1 MRACGVGHMLDGT
14 NEYTGPE
21 ARVIGYGGSAGGGK
35 SDALLSVGAI
45 GAITWPGSRWA
56 FFRRKFT
63 ELEGLDGA
71 IDRSHKLF
79 TGLAEY
85 NGARHRWTFGN
96 GSRFQFCHCNQEK
109 NVHDYQSQSFDGLL
123 FDEATHFTEFQ
134 INYLLTRNRATVD
147 GPVPFCAMATNPGN
161 VGHLWFK
168 RWMIDPGAFE
178 RVHEVATDE
187 GREHVTQRHLFIR
200 AKLEDNQILE
210 RRDPG
215 YRLNLE
221 QKPAAIRRALLDGD
235 WDSFLGQ
242 VFEEW
247 RRHRHVCKPFEIPL
261 HWPRW
266 RAVDWGYAQPFCCLW
281 FARNPDTGQT
291 YVYRELYKA
300 GLNDPVQAAQIRRLT
315 GEPKYE
321 PVEHDPSEELIST
334 SYVGMTRLK
343 EEPPVQVE
351 GEEIAATLAD
361 PSMWTKRT
369 MQTQTV
375 TSADVY
381 KKHGVPLIK
390 GDNDRLIGK
399 RRVHDALAFE
409 SDGVPLYPDGRPGL
423 QLFDR
428 CVNGIRTL
436 PALPYDDIKVEDVD
450 TGAEDHWYDAARYGL
465 SYKVRGK
472 RAAPRRKGDPW
483 ALTRRG

>member
-1 MRACGVGHMLDGT
+1 MLDGSQDIK
-14 NEYTGPE
+14 PAE

-35 SDALLSVGAI
+35 SDGLLAVGGI
-45 GAITWPGSRWA
+45 GALTWPGSRWA

-71 IDRSHKLF
+71 IDRSHQMY
-79 TGLAEY
+79 TGLGQY
-85 NGARHRWTFGN
+85 NGSRHRWTFKN
-96 GSRFQFCHCNQEK
+96 GSRLQFCHCHQEK
-109 NVHDYQSQSFDGLL
+109 NVYDYQSQAFDGLL
-123 FDEATHFTEFQ
+123 FDEATHFTEYQ
-134 INYLLTRNRATVD
+134 INYLLTRNRPTVD
-147 GPVPFCAMATNPGN
+147 GPVPLCAMATNPGN

-168 RWMIDPGAFE
+168 RWMIDPGTFE
-178 RVHEVATDE
+178 VVHEVAAVED
-187 GREHVTQRHLFIR
+187 RPHKTQRHLFIR
-200 AKLEDNQILE
+200 AKLKDNQILE

-221 QKPAAIRRALLDGD
+221 NKPAAIRRALLDGD

-247 RRHRHVCKPFEIPL
+247 RHHRHVCKPFKIPV

-281 FARNPDTGQT
+281 FAMNPDTGQK

-300 GLNDPVQAAQIRRLT
+300 GLNDPVQAAKIRELT

-321 PVEHDPSEELIST
+321 AREHDQDEEILKG
-334 SYVGMTRLK
+334 SYVGRQILDL
-343 EEPPVQVE
+343 PPPELVSGEKIQV
-351 GEEIAATLAD
+351 TLAD

-369 MQTQTV
+369 TEAITT

-381 KKHGVPLIK
+381 KKNGVPLTR

-399 RRVHDALAFE
+399 RRVHDALAWE
-409 SDGVPLYPDGRPGL
+409 RDGAPLYPDGRPGL
-423 QLFDR
+423 QLFEN
-428 CVNGIRTL
+428 CPNGIRTL

-450 TGAEDHWYDAARYGL
+450 TGAEDHWYDACKYGL

-472 RAAPRRKGDPW
+472 RKKPRRKGDRW
-483 ALTRRG
+483 AAARRG